1 VLVGRREE
9 QRRIGALLAAVKRG
23 RSGALV
29 LLGEPGIGKS
39 ALLDDAARRAR
50 GLRVV
55 RTAGVE
61 SESELPYSG
70 LLTLARP
77 IEGLVPSLPEPQAQA
92 LTAALALGPAGAAD
106 PLAVC
111 AATLGLLAA
120 AAEDEPVLA
129 LVDDAH
135 WLDAETAQAIGFAA
149 RRLGNERI
157 AILIALREGEESAF
171 SPAGLE
177 QLVVRGLPPAEASR
191 LLGDRIAAP
200 VARRLA
206 ELTIGNPLALLELV
220 DELSEG
226 QREGLDPIAEP
237 LPVGEELELAFGRRL
252 NGLSTSAR
260 AAVVVAAAAGNRDDV
275 ATLERAWSR
284 LDAGPDELAEAER
297 SRIISIEVDRLS
309 FRHPIVRAVAY
320 GTASAPDR
328 RAAHAALA
336 AALDGDP
343 LSDERAWHVALAAS
357 GPDEEAAATI
367 EAAGRRAEQRSRRA
381 ALRALVQAAALTPE
395 GERRAQ
401 RHLAAARAAIAAG
414 AWDEAA
420 ALLDGAEVSASAG
433 EAARELLYL
442 RAVVASKRD
451 GDPAAAE
458 MLERAA
464 AELARDDPERAALA
478 EVQAAEVW
486 MEWVDLERALA
497 AAERATALPFER
509 GGKTELA
516 VLLMRGD
523 TAGWAGRLEEA
534 DAYWRQA
541 AEGVDADDP
550 DHLRIAGEAFL
561 SAGDDVGALRL
572 LRQAESVAR
581 ERAALGTLTIVLQ
594 LLALSGARAGD
605 LQAAHAAA
613 TESVGLMRAIGQRA
627 EQAKALGV
635 LSWLE
640 AMVGLEEECRAH
652 VKEAH
657 AALRDLGHDEP
668 HGSVGVGLLELS
680 LGHADAAV
688 EALDSA
694 MRVRRSNLDVELIAT
709 RSILP
714 SLVEA
719 LARAG
724 RKEEGEAL
732 LADGVNAALRTGRP
746 QTIAQFLRCAGVLH
760 GDEADFREAL
770 EWHERWPNR
779 WERARTELCYGELLR
794 RLKRR
799 AEARKSLRAAL
810 EGFEAVG
817 AELWAERARA
827 ELRASGARARRRD
840 PSTLD
845 ELTPQEVQVA
855 RLVATGLTNRDVAAR
870 LFLSPKTIET
880 HLARI
885 FRKTGVRTR
894 AELAHRFRD
903 SPDSIAAPAP

>member
-29 LLGEPGIGKS
+29 LLGDPGIGKS
-39 ALLDDAARRAR
+39 ALLEEAARRAR
-50 GLRVV
+50 GLRVL

-61 SESELPYSG
+61 SESELPYAG
-70 LLTLARP
+70 LLTLTRP

-92 LTAALALGPAGAAD
+92 LTAALALGPAGPAD
-106 PLAVC
+106 PVAVC

-129 LVDDAH
+129 VVDDAH
-135 WLDAETAQAIGFAA
+135 WLDAETGQAIGFAA

-177 QLVVRGLPPAEASR
+177 QLVVRGLPPAEASE
-191 LLGDRIAAP
+191 LLGDRIAPPTAE
-200 VARRLA
+200 RLA
-206 ELTIGNPLALLELV
+206 ELTIGNPLALLELA

-226 QREGLDPIAEP
+226 QRAGLEPIAEP
-237 LPVGEELELAFGRRL
+237 LPVGEELERAFGRRL
-252 NGLSTSAR
+252 NGLSKSAR

-284 LDAGPDELAEAER
+284 LHAGPDDMAEAER
-297 SRIISIEVDRLS
+297 SRIVSIEVDRLS

-320 GTASAPDR
+320 GAASAPDR

-336 AALDGDP
+336 AALDGDD

-367 EAAGRRAEQRSRRA
+367 EAAGRRAERRSRRA
-381 ALRALVQAAALTPE
+381 ALRALVHAAALTPE

-420 ALLDGAEVSASAG
+420 TLLDGAEASAPAG
-433 EAARELLYL
+433 KAATELLYL

-486 MEWVDLERALA
+486 MGWVDLERALA

-534 DAYWRQA
+534 GAYWLQA
-541 AEGVDADDP
+541 AEVVDSDDP
-550 DHLRIAGEAFL
+550 DHLRIAGEALL
-561 SAGDDVGALRL
+561 SAGDDDGALAL
-572 LRQAESVAR
+572 LRRAESVAR

-613 TESVGLMRAIGQRA
+613 AESVELMRAIGQRA
-627 EQAKALGV
+627 EQATALGV
-635 LSWLE
+635 LSWIE

-657 AALRDLGHDEP
+657 AALGDLGHEP

-680 LGHADAAV
+680 LGNPDAAV
-688 EALDSA
+688 GALDSA
-694 MRVRRSNLDVELIAT
+694 MSVRRANLDVELIAT

-732 LADGVNAALRTGRP
+732 LADRVNAARRTGRP
-746 QTIAQFLRCAGVLH
+746 HTIAPFLRCAGVLH
-760 GDEADFREAL
+760 GDEAAFREAL
-770 EWHERWPNR
+770 EWHESWSNR

-799 AEARKSLRAAL
+799 AEARASLRAAL
-810 EGFEAVG
+810 EGFEVVG
-817 AELWAERARA
+817 AGLWAERARA

-880 HLARI
+880 HLAHV